1 MTKADLIEEVS
12 RALAIP
18 RKESEVIVD
27 TIFNTIR
34 HSLRRA
40 DKVEVRGFGNFRIH
54 QRGARVGRN
63 PKTGAPVEVPAKKI
77 AHTLKAFPMSEMTSA
92 AGSAAAASSMV
103 CFSQKGALKRSTFLP
118 LCAEI

>member
-1 MTKADLIEEVS
+1 MTKADLIDEVS
-12 RALAIP
+12 RALATP
-18 RKESEVIVD
+18 RKESEVIID

-63 PKTGAPVEVPAKKI
+63 PKTGATVEVACEEDFRSFQGRQGVERNVNAGEKPA
-77 AHTLKAFPMSEMTSA
+77 LSQPGPLSSE
-92 AGSAAAASSMV
+92 
-103 CFSQKGALKRSTFLP
+103 
-118 LCAEI
+118 